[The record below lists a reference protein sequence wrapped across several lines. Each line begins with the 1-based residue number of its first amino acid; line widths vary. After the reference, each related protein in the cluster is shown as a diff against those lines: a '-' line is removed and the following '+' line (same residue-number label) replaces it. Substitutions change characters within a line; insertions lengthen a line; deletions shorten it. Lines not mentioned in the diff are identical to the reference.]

1 MKRTPL
7 FLLASLLLIAG
18 TPSCSKPD
26 SPQSKDEPAI
36 RAFLENYFKTWSTQ
50 DMDGY
55 AACFHETARVTFVTD
70 RNGTPQSETL
80 SDFLYGQRMG
90 HKTAA
95 EPMRETADSMSILMD
110 DRAALARVPWTLVK
124 GAQKTTGIDHF
135 SLIKTPNGWK
145 IIHLLFY
152 SH

>member
-7 FLLASLLLIAG
+7 FLLASLILVTG

-26 SPQSKDEPAI
+26 SPLSKDEPAI

-55 AACFHETARVTFVTD
+55 AACFHETARITLVTD

-95 EPMRETADSMSILMD
+95 EPMRETADSMSILSD

-124 GAQKTTGIDHF
+124 GTQKTTGIDHF
-135 SLIKTPNGWK
+135 SLIKTPSGWK